1 MLRSSRRARL
11 GSVFTLLPLLFCS
24 ATVGAQVFSPQ
35 PQQAEPILDPASP
48 MAELPD
54 IGVAWPTMEANQNPS
69 AQQVAPEKSQ
79 SEDGERRYSV
89 ELVGLEK
96 IPAAAI
102 FDRFAALSALKLGE
116 GKPANTAQIDRRAR
130 EDRDLLEQILRTAGY
145 YDAQIDAEVENGREN
160 KLLVRFSVTPGP
172 LYRFQNVT
180 VDGLDSTNEKGAAFS
195 KAFGVGPQD
204 AVDADAILA
213 GRQAL
218 EKSLKDSGYP
228 FAKVAEPEIVIDHD
242 TLAGNL
248 SMKVESGGVRRFGE
262 IRVQSENPPFGAK
275 HVATIARFRAGQP
288 YDQTRIDDL
297 RRALVATGIVG
308 AVDIKPVPGK
318 EGDTADIEIGLE
330 PAPLRTIAGE
340 LGYGTGEGLRAEVS
354 WTHRNLIKP
363 EGAVTLRAVIGTR
376 EQAGGI
382 VLRQSNFRRRDHV
395 LNARLSVSNINR
407 QAFNART
414 VEVATNLE
422 RQSNIIWQKRWTWSV
437 GSELIA
443 TDEQDV
449 TSGGL
454 GTRQTYFVGALPLSV
469 GYDRSDDLLDP
480 TKGFRLSLRVSPEL
494 SLRGRAFGYLRGQ
507 IDGSA
512 YFPAG
517 DRIVLAGRI
526 RVGTI
531 IGASAAGL
539 APSRRFYSGGGGSV
553 RGFGYQSIGPRD
565 AFNDPTGGRSLAEF
579 ALEARFRFG
588 DFGIVPFIDGGNIY
602 SRSTPSLKGFRYGA
616 GLGARYHSSF
626 GPIRIDIGTPI
637 NPRKGDSPVTI
648 FVSLGQA
655 F

>member
-1 MLRSSRRARL
+1 
-11 GSVFTLLPLLFCS
+11 
-24 ATVGAQVFSPQ
+24 
-35 PQQAEPILDPASP
+35 
-48 MAELPD
+48 
-54 IGVAWPTMEANQNPS
+54 MESDQNS
-69 AQQVAPEKSQ
+69 TAQQVAPEKSQ

-145 YDAQIDAEVENGREN
+145 YDAQIDAEVENGKEN

-195 KAFGVGPQD
+195 KTFGVGPQD

-262 IRVQSENPPFGAK
+262 IRVQSENPPFDAK

-297 RRALVATGIVG
+297 RRAIVATGIVG

-318 EGDTADIEIGLE
+318 TSDTADIEIGLE

-494 SLRGRAFGYLRGQ
+494 SLRGQAFGYLRGQ

-517 DRIVLAGRI
+517 DRTVLAGRI

-565 AFNDPTGGRSLAEF
+565 AFNDPIGGRSLAEF
-579 ALEARFRFG
+579 ALEARVRFG

-602 SRSTPSLKGFRYGA
+602 SRSTPSLNGFRYGA